1 MDGNLIVI
9 ELVYT
14 TLASA
19 GKIALL
25 FDKMLLVDYR

>member
-1 MDGNLIVI
+1 MDGNLTVI

-14 TLASA
+14 TFISA
-19 GKIALL
+19 GRIALL